1 MRSKIRGRLK
11 AWATV
16 GVTLAVVAGTA
27 AAAPEMDSQRDL
39 GPDITAIMNKPAYEH
54 AQWGLL
60 EIDPESGRVIHSR
73 YPDQFF
79 MPGSTIKLITIS
91 SAWHALGPDHRF
103 TTPVNELG
111 HRNGSTLT
119 GNLALVAQGDLT
131 MGGRTK
137 PDGSVD
143 FTPID
148 HTYANDIPGA
158 TLTPEDPLAGLDEIA
173 HQVRDSGITTVD
185 GDVVIDPRLFTP
197 PALNPQPT
205 PLIIN
210 DNVIDLLT
218 TPASPGQPAQLSW
231 RPQVAP
237 YQVTSNVRTVEA
249 GGTTDIQVTASPD
262 GTRIT
267 LSGTIAADAK
277 PTLKISQ
284 IQDPNA
290 FGRTALIEALG
301 RAGVTVTAPPTG
313 PNPDG
318 TLPASYTGTPQAAAF
333 VSPPYHEYAKLI
345 LNVSHNLGANL
356 ALCNMAVSRGSKN
369 CFDGFPVIHDF
380 LTQTANVD
388 PTQFQMADGRGDVPV
403 DRVTPTGLNQLLAYW
418 LRTPDADAFRTS
430 LPILGVSGTG
440 ALFCT
445 TNCPAKGKVFAKPGT
460 IIGFDQLNQQFAINA
475 QTYAGYLEADDG
487 HLYTFFVGV
496 NGAAAPNIQGFFDVN
511 DDVDE
516 IAVILQQEACAE
528 RGAGRPRHK
537 AITSARRS
545 LPRIVRP

>member
-1 MRSKIRGRLK
+1 M
-11 AWATV
+11 
-16 GVTLAVVAGTA
+16 LAVVAGTA
-27 AAAPEMDSQRDL
+27 AAAPQKNPDGDL
-39 GPDITAIMNKPAYEH
+39 GPAITAIMNKPAYRN

-60 EIDPESGRVIHSR
+60 EIDPEDGRVIHSQ

-79 MPGSTIKLITIS
+79 MPGSTVKVITIS
-91 SAWHALGPDHRF
+91 GAWHALGPDHRF
-103 TTPVNELG
+103 TTPVHAVGRLS
-111 HRNGSTLT
+111 GSTLT

-137 PDGSVD
+137 ADGSVD

-148 HTYANDIPGA
+148 HTYADDIPGA
-158 TLTPEDPLAGLDEIA
+158 TLTPEDPLAGLDQIA

-197 PALNPQPT
+197 PPINPQPT

-210 DNVIDLLT
+210 DNVIDLLS
-218 TPASPGQPAQLSW
+218 TPTSPGQPAQLSW

-237 YQVTSNVRTVEA
+237 YRVTSTVRTVEA
-249 GGTTDIQVTASPD
+249 GGATDIQVSASPD
-262 GTRIT
+262 GTDIT
-267 LSGTIAADAK
+267 LTGTIAADSA
-277 PTLKISQ
+277 PALKISQ
-284 IQDPNA
+284 VQDPNA

-318 TLPASYTGTPQAAAF
+318 TLPASYAGDPQVAAY
-333 VSPPYHEYAKLI
+333 VSPPYRDYAKLI

-356 ALCNMAVSRGSKN
+356 ALCNIAVLQGSTN

-380 LTQTANVD
+380 LAHTANVD
-388 PTQFQMADGRGDVPV
+388 PTQFQLADGRGDVPV
-403 DRVTPTGLNQLLAYW
+403 DRVTPAGLNQLLAYW

-440 ALFCT
+440 ALYCT
-445 TNCPAKGKVFAKPGT
+445 TDCPAKGKVFAKPGT
-460 IIGFDQLNQQFAINA
+460 IIGFDQLNQQLAINA

-496 NGAAAPNIQGFFDVN
+496 NGAAAPDIQGFFDVN
-511 DDVDE
+511 DDVDQ
-516 IAVILQQEACAE
+516 IAVILQQEACAAHHPD
-528 RGAGRPRHK
+528 RPHHKTVTAGR
-537 AITSARRS
+537 S
-545 LPRIVRP
+545 

>member
-1 MRSKIRGRLK
+1 M
-11 AWATV
+11 
-16 GVTLAVVAGTA
+16 AGTA
-27 AAAPEMDSQRDL
+27 AAAPAEHPHSGF
-39 GPDITAIMNKPAYEH
+39 GPDITAIMDKPAYEH
-54 AQWGLL
+54 AQWSVL
-60 EIDPESGRVIHSR
+60 EIDPASGRVIHST

-91 SAWHALGPDHRF
+91 GAWHALGPDHRF
-103 TTPVNELG
+103 TTPVNAVG
-111 HRNGSTLT
+111 HLDGSTLT

-143 FTPID
+143 FTSID
-148 HTYANDIPGA
+148 HTYADDIPGA
-158 TLTPEDPLAGLDEIA
+158 TLTPEDPLAGLDQIA
-173 HQVRDSGITTVD
+173 HQVHDSGITTVD

-197 PALNPQPT
+197 PPISPQPT

-210 DNVIDLLT
+210 DNVIDLLS
-218 TPASPGQPAQLSW
+218 TPTSPGQPAQLSW

-237 YQVTSNVRTVEA
+237 YQVTSNVQTVEA
-249 GGTTDIQVTASPD
+249 GGTTDIQVSTSPD
-262 GTRIT
+262 GTAIT
-267 LSGTIAADAK
+267 LSGTIAADAQ
-277 PTLKISQ
+277 PTLKNSQ

-313 PNPDG
+313 PNPEN
-318 TLPASYTGTPQAAAF
+318 TLPASYTGDPQVAAL
-333 VSPPYHEYAKLI
+333 VSPPYRDYAKLI

-356 ALCNMAVSRGSKN
+356 ALCNMAVSRGSTN

-380 LTQTANVD
+380 LTRTANVD

-445 TNCPAKGKVFAKPGT
+445 SDCPAKGKVFAKPGT
-460 IIGFDQLNQQFAINA
+460 IIGFDQLNQQVAVNA
-475 QTYAGYLEADDG
+475 QTYAGYLQADDG

-516 IAVILQQEACAE
+516 IAVLLQQEACAE
-528 RGAGRPRHK
+528 HSPDRPRHT
-537 AITSARRS
+537 AGTSASRPLS
-545 LPRIVRP
+545 RIIRP

>member
-1 MRSKIRGRLK
+1 M
-11 AWATV
+11 
-16 GVTLAVVAGTA
+16 AGTA
-27 AAAPEMDSQRDL
+27 AAAPAESPHSDL
-39 GPDITAIMNKPAYEH
+39 GPDITAIMNKPAYKH

-60 EIDPESGRVIHSR
+60 EVDTESGRTVHSMN
-73 YPDQFF
+73 PDQFF
-79 MPGSTIKLITIS
+79 MPGSTVKLITIS

-103 TTPVNELG
+103 TTPVNAIG
-111 HRNGSTLT
+111 QRNGSTLT
-119 GNLALVAQGDLT
+119 GNLALLAQGDLT

-148 HTYANDIPGA
+148 HTYADDIPGA

-185 GDVVIDPRLFTP
+185 GDVVIDSRLFAP
-197 PALNPQPT
+197 PPISPTPT

-210 DNVIDLLT
+210 DNVIDLLS
-218 TPASPGQPAQLSW
+218 TPTSPGQPAQLSW

-237 YQVTSNVRTVEA
+237 YQVTSDVRTVAA
-249 GGTTDIQVTASPD
+249 GGTTDIQVAASPD
-262 GTRIT
+262 GTKIT
-267 LSGTIAADAK
+267 LSGTIAADSPPA
-277 PTLKISQ
+277 LKISQ
-284 IQDPNA
+284 VQDPNA

-313 PNPDG
+313 PNPDA
-318 TLPASYTGTPQAAAF
+318 TLPASYAGDPQVAAF
-333 VSPPYHEYAKLI
+333 VSPPYRDYAKLI

-356 ALCNMAVSRGSKN
+356 ALCNMAVTVGSKN
-369 CFDGFPVIHDF
+369 CFDGFPVVHDF
-380 LTQTANVD
+380 LTKTANVD
-388 PTQFQMADGRGDVPV
+388 PTQFQQADGRGDVPV
-403 DRVTPTGLNQLLAYW
+403 DRVTPEGLNQLLAYW
-418 LRTPDADAFRTS
+418 LHTPDADAFRTS

-440 ALFCT
+440 ALFCAT
-445 TNCPAKGKVFAKPGT
+445 DCPAKGKVFAKPGT
-460 IIGFDQLNQQFAINA
+460 IIGFDLLNQQLAINA

-528 RGAGRPRHK
+528 RDGGRPHHKAFTSAGRPP
-537 AITSARRS
+537 ARTG
-545 LPRIVRP
+545 RP

>member
-1 MRSKIRGRLK
+1 MRSEIRGRLR

-16 GVTLAVVAGTA
+16 GVTLAVVTGTA
-27 AAAPEMDSQRDL
+27 AAAPGNDPHRDL
-39 GPDITAIMNKPAYEH
+39 SPDITAIMHKPAYQH

-60 EIDPESGRVIHSR
+60 EVDPSDGRVIHSMN
-73 YPDQFF
+73 PDQFF
-79 MPGSTIKLITIS
+79 MPGSTTKLITLS
-91 SAWHALGPDHRF
+91 GSWHALGPDHRF
-103 TTPVNELG
+103 TTPVNAIGRLD
-111 HRNGSTLT
+111 GSTLT

-137 PDGSVD
+137 PDGSID

-148 HTYANDIPGA
+148 HTYADDLPGA
-158 TLTPEDPLAGLDEIA
+158 TLTPEDPLAGLDQIA
-173 HQVRDSGITTVD
+173 HQVRDSGITQVD
-185 GDVVIDPRLFTP
+185 GDVVIDSRLFAP
-197 PALNPQPT
+197 PPITPQPT

-218 TPASPGQPAQLSW
+218 TPTAAGQPAQLSW

-237 YQVTSNVRTVEA
+237 YRVTSTVQTVAA
-249 GGTTDIQVTASPD
+249 GGTTDIQVATSPD
-262 GTRIT
+262 GTGIT
-267 LSGTIAADAK
+267 LSGTIAADSQPA
-277 PTLKISQ
+277 LKTSQ
-284 IQDPNA
+284 IQDPDA

-313 PNPDG
+313 ANPAG
-318 TLPASYTGTPQAAAF
+318 ALPASYSGDPQVAAL
-333 VSPPYHEYAKLI
+333 VSAPYRDYAKLI

-356 ALCNMAVSRGSKN
+356 ALCNIAANRGSGD

-380 LTQTANVD
+380 LAQTANVD

-440 ALFCT
+440 ALYCT
-445 TNCPAKGKVFAKPGT
+445 TDCPAKGKVFAKPGT
-460 IIGFDQLNQQFAINA
+460 IIGGDLLNQQIAINA
-475 QTYAGYLEADDG
+475 QTYAGYLQADDG

-496 NGAAAPNIQGFFDVN
+496 NGAAVPDIQGFFDVN
-511 DDVDE
+511 DDVDQ

-528 RGAGRPRHK
+528 RAAKHPRHQAAK
-537 AITSARRS
+537 
-545 LPRIVRP
+545 

>member
-1 MRSKIRGRLK
+1 M
-11 AWATV
+11 
-16 GVTLAVVAGTA
+16 AGTA
-27 AAAPEMDSQRDL
+27 AAATPAENSHSDL
-39 GPDITAIMNKPAYEH
+39 GPDIAAIMNKPAYKH

-60 EIDPESGRVIHSR
+60 EIDAENGRVVHSM

-79 MPGSTIKLITIS
+79 MPGSTVKLITIS
-91 SAWHALGPDHRF
+91 GAWHDLGPDHRF
-103 TTPVNELG
+103 TTPVNAVGRL
-111 HRNGSTLT
+111 NGSTLT

-148 HTYANDIPGA
+148 HTYADDVPGA
-158 TLTPEDPLAGLDEIA
+158 TLTPEDPLAGLDQIA
-173 HQVRDSGITTVD
+173 QQVRASGITTVD
-185 GDVVIDPRLFTP
+185 GDVVIDARLFTP
-197 PALNPQPT
+197 PPITPQPT

-210 DNVIDLLT
+210 DNVIDLLS
-218 TPASPGQPAQLSW
+218 TPTSPGQPAQLSW

-237 YQVTSNVRTVEA
+237 YQVTSNVQTVEA
-249 GGTTDIQVTASPD
+249 GGTTDIQVSTSPD
-262 GTRIT
+262 GTAIT
-267 LSGTIAADAK
+267 LSGTIAADAQ
-277 PTLKISQ
+277 PTLKNSQ

-313 PNPDG
+313 PNPDS
-318 TLPASYTGTPQAAAF
+318 TLPASYTGDPQVAAF
-333 VSPPYHEYAKLI
+333 VSPQYRDYAKLI

-356 ALCNMAVSRGSKN
+356 ALCNIAVNHGSKN
-369 CFDGFPVIHDF
+369 CFDAFPVIHDF
-380 LTQTANVD
+380 LARTANVD

-440 ALFCT
+440 ALYCT
-445 TNCPAKGKVFAKPGT
+445 TDCPAKGKVFAKPGT
-460 IIGFDQLNQQFAINA
+460 IIGGDLLNQQIAINA
-475 QTYAGYLEADDG
+475 QTYAGYLQADDG
-487 HLYTFFVGV
+487 HLYTFFIGV
-496 NGAAAPNIQGFFDVN
+496 NGAAAPTIQGFFDTN
-511 DDVDE
+511 DDVDQ

-528 RGAGRPRHK
+528 HGADRSHHK
-537 AITSARRS
+537 AVMSASRP
-545 LPRIVRP
+545 LPRAGTAAKYSNRPVRQ

>member
-1 MRSKIRGRLK
+1 MRARIRGRLRP
-11 AWATV
+11 WAVV
-16 GVTLAVVAGTA
+16 GVALAVVAGTA
-27 AAAPEMDSQRDL
+27 AAAPAGNPQDDL
-39 GPDITAIMNKPAYEH
+39 GPDITAIMNKPAYQH

-60 EIDPESGRVIHSR
+60 EIDPQDGRVLHSR

-79 MPGSTIKLITIS
+79 MPGSTVKLITIS
-91 SAWHALGPDHRF
+91 GAWHALGPDHRF
-103 TTPVNELG
+103 TTPVHAVGRLD
-111 HRNGSTLT
+111 GSTLT

-137 PDGSVD
+137 ADGSVD

-148 HTYANDIPGA
+148 HTYADDVPGA
-158 TLTPEDPLAGLDEIA
+158 TLTPEDPLAGLDQIA
-173 HQVRDSGITTVD
+173 RQVRDSGITAVD

-197 PALNPQPT
+197 PAISPQPT

-218 TPASPGQPAQLSW
+218 TPSSPGQPAQLSW

-237 YQVTSNVRTVEA
+237 YQVTSTVRTVDA
-249 GGTTDIQVTASPD
+249 GGTTDIQVGASPD
-262 GTRIT
+262 GTAIT
-267 LSGTIAADAK
+267 LSGTIAADAP

-284 IQDPNA
+284 VQDPNA
-290 FGRTALIEALG
+290 FGRTALIEALA

-313 PNPDG
+313 PNPQAA
-318 TLPASYTGTPQAAAF
+318 LPASYSGDPQVAAF
-333 VSPPYHEYAKLI
+333 VSPPYREYAKLI

-356 ALCNMAVSRGSKN
+356 ALCNMAADRGSTN

-380 LTQTANVD
+380 LTNTAKVD

-440 ALFCT
+440 ALYCNT
-445 TNCPAKGKVFAKPGT
+445 DACPARGKVFAKPGT
-460 IIGFDQLNQQFAINA
+460 IIGFDWLNQQFAINA
-475 QTYAGYLEADDG
+475 QTYAGYLQADDG

-496 NGAAAPNIQGFFDVN
+496 NGAAVPNIQGFFDVN
-511 DDVDE
+511 DDVDQ
-516 IAVILQQEACAE
+516 IAVLLQQEACKQDRA
-528 RGAGRPRHK
+528 AGPHRPT
-537 AITSARRS
+537 AS
-545 LPRIVRP
+545 

>member
-1 MRSKIRGRLK
+1 MRSRIRGRLR

-27 AAAPEMDSQRDL
+27 AAAPAENPHSDL
-39 GPDITAIMNKPAYEH
+39 SPDITAIMNKPAYEH
-54 AQWGLL
+54 AEWGML
-60 EIDPESGRVIHSR
+60 EIDPENGRVIHSMH
-73 YPDQFF
+73 PNQFF

-103 TTPVNELG
+103 TTPVNAIGQL
-111 HRNGSTLT
+111 NGSTLT

-148 HTYANDIPGA
+148 HTYADDVPGA
-158 TLTPEDPLAGLDEIA
+158 TLTPEDPLAGLDQIA
-173 HQVRDSGITTVD
+173 QQVRDSGITTVD
-185 GDVVIDPRLFTP
+185 GDVVIDSRLFAP
-197 PALNPQPT
+197 PPISPTPT

-210 DNVIDLLT
+210 DNVIDLLS
-218 TPASPGQPAQLSW
+218 TPTSPGQPAQLSW

-237 YQVTSNVRTVEA
+237 YQVTSNVQTVAA
-249 GGTTDIQVTASPD
+249 GGTTDIQVAASPD
-262 GTRIT
+262 GTNIT
-267 LSGTIAADAK
+267 LSGTIAADAQ

-284 IQDPNA
+284 VQDPNA

-313 PNPDG
+313 PNPDS
-318 TLPASYTGTPQAAAF
+318 TLPASYTGDPQVAAF
-333 VSPPYHEYAKLI
+333 VSPQYRDYAKLI

-356 ALCNMAVSRGSKN
+356 ALCNMAANIGSKN
-369 CFDGFPVIHDF
+369 CFDAFPVIHDF
-380 LTQTANVD
+380 LANTAKVD
-388 PTQFQMADGRGDVPV
+388 PTQFEMADGRGDVPV
-403 DRVTPTGLNQLLAYW
+403 DRVTATGLNQLLAYW
-418 LRTPDADAFRTS
+418 LHTPDADAFRTS

-440 ALFCT
+440 ALYCT

-460 IIGFDQLNQQFAINA
+460 IIGFDELNQGFAINA
-475 QTYAGYLEADDG
+475 QTYAGYLQADDG
-487 HLYTFFVGV
+487 HLYTFFIGV

-511 DDVDE
+511 DDVDQ
-516 IAVILQQEACAE
+516 IAVILQQEACAD
-528 RGAGRPRHK
+528 RGAGRSQHK
-537 AITSARRS
+537 AVPSTRREKA
-545 LPRIVRP
+545 PTG

>member
-1 MRSKIRGRLK
+1 MRSGIRGRLR

-27 AAAPEMDSQRDL
+27 AAAPAQAPHDDL
-39 GPDITAIMNKPAYEH
+39 GPEITAIMNKPAYQH

-60 EIDPESGRVIHSR
+60 EIDPENGRVVHSR

-79 MPGSTIKLITIS
+79 MPGSTVKLITVS
-91 SAWHALGPDHRF
+91 GAWHALGPDHRF
-103 TTPVNELG
+103 TTPVNEIG

-148 HTYANDIPGA
+148 HTYADDIPGA
-158 TLTPEDPLAGLDEIA
+158 TLTPEDPLAGLDQIA
-173 HQVRDSGITTVD
+173 RQVRDSGITAVD
-185 GDVVIDPRLFTP
+185 GDVVIDSRLFTP
-197 PALNPQPT
+197 PPISPQPT

-210 DNVIDLLT
+210 DNVIDLLS
-218 TPASPGQPAQLSW
+218 TPTAPGQAAQLSW

-237 YQVTSNVRTVEA
+237 YQVTSNVQTVAA
-249 GGTTDIQVTASPD
+249 GGSTDIQVNASPD
-262 GTRIT
+262 GTAIT
-267 LSGTIAADAK
+267 LTGTIAADAK

-301 RAGVTVTAPPTG
+301 RAGVTVTAAPTG

-318 TLPASYTGTPQAAAF
+318 TLPASYTGDRQAAAF
-333 VSPPYHEYAKLI
+333 VSPPYREYAKLI

-356 ALCNMAVSRGSKN
+356 TLCNMAANRGSTN
-369 CFDGFPVIHDF
+369 CFDGFPVVHDF
-380 LTQTANVD
+380 LANTAQVD
-388 PTQFQMADGRGDVPV
+388 PTQFQLADGRGDVPV

-445 TNCPAKGKVFAKPGT
+445 TDCPAKGKVFAKPGT
-460 IIGFDQLNQQFAINA
+460 IIGLDELNQQIAINA
-475 QTYAGYLEADDG
+475 QTYAGYLQADDG
-487 HLYTFFVGV
+487 HLYTFFIGV
-496 NGAAAPNIQGFFDVN
+496 NGAAAPDIQGFFDTN

-516 IAVILQQEACAE
+516 IAVLLQQEACAE
-528 RGAGRPRHK
+528 HGTDRAHHK
-537 AITSARRS
+537 AATSARRS
-545 LPRIVRP
+545 LA